1 MSKVKIIFLGLF
13 VSCILVQ
20 AQDYDWK
27 RVPVDGSRTG
37 CVATS
42 ANNVDEAL
50 GTIDKRGN
58 YHSPSGEVY
67 SKHSATAKVA
77 RVVIDAQPVMA
88 SVKKVIAFSEEEM
101 PHGTGEGKLS
111 NWFVGIVMDKV
122 EQLSGRKVDIGIC
135 NFGGIRTGMPK
146 GDVML
151 DDIKSM
157 FPFKNYLV
165 YLEMKGVHLRKVLED
180 MAATSFQAV
189 CGAEIYVENKTL
201 KSVSIGGRPL
211 DDESTYSVAT
221 ITFLLHGGDG
231 LRLADDA
238 SVLESYDVVISEAV
252 LEYIAALNLEG
263 KSIKGDD
270 RTYVT
275 IR

>member
-27 RVPVDGSRTG
+27 RVPIDGSRTG

-42 ANNVDEAL
+42 ADNIDEAL

-101 PHGTGEGKLS
+101 PHKRITATKLVS
-111 NWFVGIVMDKV
+111 KGNLINLIK
-122 EQLSGRKVDIGIC
+122 ELKLRSYLC
-135 NFGGIRTGMPK
+135 N
-146 GDVML
+146 
-151 DDIKSM
+151 
-157 FPFKNYLV
+157 
-165 YLEMKGVHLRKVLED
+165 
-180 MAATSFQAV
+180 
-189 CGAEIYVENKTL
+189 CC
-201 KSVSIGGRPL
+201 
-211 DDESTYSVAT
+211 
-221 ITFLLHGGDG
+221 
-231 LRLADDA
+231 
-238 SVLESYDVVISEAV
+238 
-252 LEYIAALNLEG
+252 
-263 KSIKGDD
+263 
-270 RTYVT
+270 
-275 IR
+275 